1 MKTVSVTDLR
11 RKPIETALAIA
22 AAVQGGHGLEI
33 TRRGRVVE
41 VIGADRPGKDEVA
54 RQLDVM
60 RRADA
65 TDDFADFAE

>member
-1 MKTVSVTDLR
+1 M
-11 RKPIETALAIA
+11 
-22 AAVQGGHGLEI
+22 QGGQGLEI

>member
-11 RKPIETALAIA
+11 RKPVETARAIA
-22 AAVQGGHGLEI
+22 AALQGGQGLEI

-41 VIGADRPGKDEVA
+41 VIGADRPGKAEIE
-54 RQLDVM
+54 RQIEAM

-65 TDDFADFAE
+65 GDDFAE